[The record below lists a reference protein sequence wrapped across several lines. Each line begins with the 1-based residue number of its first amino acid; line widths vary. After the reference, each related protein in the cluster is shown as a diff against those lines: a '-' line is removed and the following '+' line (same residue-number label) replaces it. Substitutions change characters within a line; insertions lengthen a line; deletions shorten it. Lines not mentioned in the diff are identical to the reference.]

1 MTKHELIEINDFK
14 IILNHREDSKTTM
27 VESYISSGFINESKE
42 NAGISHLLEHVVTEG
57 WKKCGRKGCQA
68 YWKKRG
74 VLTNASTGQTTVQYY
89 MHGLEQYSMDM
100 LDYIVS
106 ISINPEIT
114 KSRIDKEK
122 KAVQNELMIHAAH
135 PQMGLFNLL
144 NKMLF
149 RIEGLIVQDDMPL
162 QLKNLDAIGTVDKL
176 KSWCNRFYGSGNMIF
191 VISGNFSKSEVKRF
205 LLKKLKKARPV
216 KVIPTYTDIFKPGL
230 DVQFLKNDQIDNT
243 NISFAFHAPIYQ
255 QDMDV
260 YYIEFFKEFIGS
272 GITSMLMEVLREQNE
287 WIYNVGI
294 DNYTSPY
301 GTFIIIE
308 IATKNE
314 HIKNVVVETLNIL
327 KKLASGKFK
336 KGYLEYVKKAY
347 MVEHYETCLNNS
359 YLSSFY
365 GEQYINQLYN
375 VESKPKILSFRQVA
389 DSILKLKQFEFV
401 AFIKKLL
408 IFSNM
413 KLAYQGK
420 KEIKQLPQITL
431 KTIGRREKRLPH

>member
-1 MTKHELIEINDFK
+1 MSKHELIEINDFK
-14 IILNHREDSKTTM
+14 IILNHRADAKTTM
-27 VESYISSGFINESKE
+27 VESYISSGFINESIE

-57 WKKCGRKGCQA
+57 WKKCGDAGCQA

-89 MHGLEQYSMDM
+89 MHGLEQYSMSM

-191 VISGNFSKSEVKRF
+191 VISGNFSRKKIISF
-205 LLKKLKKARPV
+205 LTTKLKKARPV

-314 HIKNVVVETLNIL
+314 HIKNVVVETLKIL
-327 KKLASGKFK
+327 KK
-336 KGYLEYVKKAY
+336 Y
-347 MVEHYETCLNNS
+347 
-359 YLSSFY
+359 
-365 GEQYINQLYN
+365 
-375 VESKPKILSFRQVA
+375 
-389 DSILKLKQFEFV
+389 
-401 AFIKKLL
+401 
-408 IFSNM
+408 
-413 KLAYQGK
+413 
-420 KEIKQLPQITL
+420 
-431 KTIGRREKRLPH
+431 